1 MCFKY
6 LGRVECYVVLWCE
19 WMKIFGRYLH
29 PEGGNCQKSYFEVFS
44 RAGSDWPLCKISTL
58 TATPFMFFV
67 HKYLIFDKYLTE
79 IFSLNLWS
87 VFQLSQTASDGFDWN
102 WVKSGP
108 LLFVIFQILNA
119 MDRPIVQWGVGILY
133 IYSEEN
139 PSLCLW
145 LNLPSSGRTRVSLSF
160 RSFCQR
166 MVTGQ
171 RPSGFD
177 LASGSHQFFP
187 TPNGFIRI
195 YRCPCRACQQKET

>member
-6 LGRVECYVVLWCE
+6 LGRVECYMVLWCE

-29 PEGGNCQKSYFEVFS
+29 HEGGNCQKSYFEVFS

-119 MDRPIVQWGVGILY
+119 MDRPIVQCTMRLSPLKSCIK
-133 IYSEEN
+133 EF
-139 PSLCLW
+139 W
-145 LNLPSSGRTRVSLSF
+145 LNASLRPHFPSV
-160 RSFCQR
+160 
-166 MVTGQ
+166 
-171 RPSGFD
+171 
-177 LASGSHQFFP
+177 
-187 TPNGFIRI
+187 
-195 YRCPCRACQQKET
+195 

>member
-1 MCFKY
+1 M
-6 LGRVECYVVLWCE
+6 VLWCE

-29 PEGGNCQKSYFEVFS
+29 HEGGNCQKSYFEVFS

-119 MDRPIVQWGVGILY
+119 MDRPIVHCPIRSHIASTVILN
-133 IYSEEN
+133 SRMKT
-139 PSLCLW
+139 
-145 LNLPSSGRTRVSLSF
+145 SSTTNIVNIAYANNIANILEQSKIA
-160 RSFCQR
+160 
-166 MVTGQ
+166 TI
-171 RPSGFD
+171 
-177 LASGSHQFFP
+177 ASPGA
-187 TPNGFIRI
+187 TIV
-195 YRCPCRACQQKET
+195 